1 MSWIKQNM
9 AYVHIRCHT
18 VSYNV
23 QMSYWSCESC
33 VIWFFTD
40 SDDKSWQTPVVVI
53 LKPGTMLRLSSQDLL
68 PWILGCLPA
77 ACVVRLGRTS
87 KELHKISCCQHSLAT
102 MAESSRI
109 MEGNDPSVLAMIP
122 KEKQKWSL
130 ERLYLC
136 QSPPSL
142 SAISFAFAS
151 DAISI
156 NAHHELERIAAI
168 LVKHS
173 GLRCLGRQIV
183 DSPIRQ

>member
-1 MSWIKQNM
+1 
-9 AYVHIRCHT
+9 
-18 VSYNV
+18 
-23 QMSYWSCESC
+23 MSYDHVTCEW

-40 SDDKSWQTPVVVI
+40 SSTTTSRGFPAT
-53 LKPGTMLRLSSQDLL
+53 LKPSMTSMLRLSSQDLL

-87 KELHKISCCQHSLAT
+87 KELRKISCCEHSLAT

-130 ERLYLC
+130 ERLHLC
-136 QSPPSL
+136 QSPPCL

-173 GLRCLGRQIV
+173 GLRFLDGR
-183 DSPIRQ
+183 

>member
-1 MSWIKQNM
+1 
-9 AYVHIRCHT
+9 
-18 VSYNV
+18 
-23 QMSYWSCESC
+23 MSYDHVSH
-33 VIWFFTD
+33 VICFFFRDFPDEFVPWFAFHD
-40 SDDKSWQTPVVVI
+40 S
-53 LKPGTMLRLSSQDLL
+53 MLRLSSQDLL

-87 KELHKISCCQHSLAT
+87 KELHKISCCEHSLAT

-109 MEGNDPSVLAMIP
+109 MEGNDPSVIAMIP

-130 ERLYLC
+130 ERLHLC
-136 QSPPSL
+136 QSPPCL

-173 GLRCLGRQIV
+173 GLRCLDGRSLIRHFAYVTLELQIWEF
-183 DSPIRQ
+183 